1 MVRME
6 TPVCDF
12 GWPAPDFNL
21 PGIDGKTYNLK
32 TAAGPKGLLV
42 MFICNHCPYVKSIR
56 DRLVRDA
63 RDLQALGVGV
73 IAIMA
78 NDPAEYPEDSF
89 ANMQAVAAE
98 HAYPFPYVWDETQA
112 VAKTY
117 GAVCTPDFFGFNADL
132 QLQYRGRLDESRKEP
147 VEGARRDLFEAMR
160 QVAETGHG
168 PHEQIPS
175 MGCSIKWKGE
185 PG

>member
-21 PGIDGKTYNLK
+21 PGIDGKTYSLK
-32 TAAGPKGLLV
+32 SAAGPKGLLV

-63 RDLQALGVGV
+63 CDLQALGVGV

-98 HAYPFPYVWDETQA
+98 FAYPFPYVWDETQT

-132 QLQYRGRLDESRKEP
+132 ELQYRGRLDESRKEP

-160 QVAETGHG
+160 QVAETGQG
-168 PHEQIPS
+168 PREQIPS
-175 MGCSIKWKGE
+175 MGCSIKWKGD
-185 PG
+185 PV